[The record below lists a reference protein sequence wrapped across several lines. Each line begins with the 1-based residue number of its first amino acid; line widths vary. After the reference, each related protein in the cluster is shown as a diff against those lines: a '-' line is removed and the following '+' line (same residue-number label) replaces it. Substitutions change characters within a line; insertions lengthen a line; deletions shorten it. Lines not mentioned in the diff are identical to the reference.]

1 MSHSNSPSTNYQ
13 ECDTT
18 DHDVYSTIENI
29 DSLRV
34 ETRKLYAK
42 YTNQAA
48 KIKKLEF
55 DLEMEQGH
63 VNILRHDNQSLRKL
77 AVDMVNMILYTCRSW
92 NSRISK
98 QVR

>member
-1 MSHSNSPSTNYQ
+1 MGCETDHLFLLSPYSKSPSTSHH
-13 ECDTT
+13 DTT
-18 DHDVYSTIENI
+18 DVYNTIENI

-34 ETRKLYAK
+34 ETKKLYAK

-77 AVDMVNMILYTCRSW
+77 AVDMVNKML
-92 NSRISK
+92 
-98 QVR
+98 